1 MREHFH
7 VPDNYFLTHSVG
19 CLPRSAETAL
29 TDGFFAPWKTGTNW
43 DEWMPMLDSFRGGLA
58 ELLRVKTAAICPQT
72 NVSSALTKILY
83 SLPEPRSDKKTILL
97 SKEDFP
103 TIGFVF
109 KQAERMGFTLKFV
122 EGAPADIGNWERAI
136 DASVAVVHIT
146 HALSNISHLLPVS
159 EICALARQYEA
170 VSIVDMAQS
179 FGVVPISLTKW
190 NADFAIGTGVKFL
203 GFGPGACFL
212 YAAPHILPDCQPL
225 DVGWFSHENPFEMD
239 IERFRYA
246 KDAMRFF
253 GGTPSPAPFVLGLNA
268 IQLWQDIGLKTVHA
282 QINAKLTALCK
293 ALPHELM
300 VSPVTSGLRGGT
312 LVIAPPNRDSLRQA
326 ITANNLLCD
335 ERPQGFRFSV
345 HGYTSGAELETLTD
359 IILESQKI

>member
-19 CLPRSAETAL
+19 CLPRNAEAAL
-29 TDGFFAPWKTGTNW
+29 GDGFFTPWKTGTNW
-43 DEWMPMLDSFRGGLA
+43 DEWMPLFDSFRGGLA
-58 ELLRVKTAAICPQT
+58 DLLGVKTASICPQT
-72 NVSSALTKILY
+72 NISSALTKILY

-122 EGAPADIGNWERAI
+122 EGAPTDIGNWERAI
-136 DASVAVVHIT
+136 DASIAVVHIT
-146 HALSNISHLLPVS
+146 HALSNTSHLVPVPD
-159 EICALARQYEA
+159 ICALARQYEA

-179 FGVVPISLTKW
+179 FGVVPIPLTEW

-203 GFGPGACFL
+203 CFGPGACFL
-212 YAAPHILPDCQPL
+212 YAAPHILPDCQPI

-246 KDAMRFF
+246 EDAMRFF

-268 IQLWQDIGLKTVHA
+268 IQLWQDIGLGVVHRF
-282 QINAKLTALCK
+282 IDAKLAALYK
-293 ALPHELM
+293 AFPHEIIA
-300 VSPVTSGLRGGT
+300 SPTTSGPRGGT

-345 HGYTSGAELETLTD
+345 HGYTSDAELETLTH